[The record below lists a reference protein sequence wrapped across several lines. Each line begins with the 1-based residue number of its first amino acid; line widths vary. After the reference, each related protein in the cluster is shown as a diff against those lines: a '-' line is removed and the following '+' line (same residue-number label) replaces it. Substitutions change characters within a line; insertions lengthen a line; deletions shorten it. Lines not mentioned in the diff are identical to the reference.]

1 VSLLRRLRQARW
13 PALPASSEEASP
25 TVGRSSLDHLPPETI
40 AAMTRV
46 VEQAFPAFPARLA
59 AARAAAEVE
68 RLLAER
74 PDQAPPRPLDPT
86 RPEQAGRAEPP
97 VPERCPQ
104 CGGTTTVTRI
114 DLTADAGWFQCRDC
128 GLRFGGSMVDHGGN
142 ATHPR

>member
-1 VSLLRRLRQARW
+1 MSLLRRLRQARW
-13 PALPASSEEASP
+13 PALPASSDEASS
-25 TVGRSSLDHLPPETI
+25 TVGRSWLDHLPPETI

-74 PDQAPPRPLDPT
+74 SDEAPPRPLDPA
-86 RPEQAGRAEPP
+86 RPERLGRAEPP

-128 GLRFGGSMVDHGGN
+128 GLRFGGSMVDHSGN